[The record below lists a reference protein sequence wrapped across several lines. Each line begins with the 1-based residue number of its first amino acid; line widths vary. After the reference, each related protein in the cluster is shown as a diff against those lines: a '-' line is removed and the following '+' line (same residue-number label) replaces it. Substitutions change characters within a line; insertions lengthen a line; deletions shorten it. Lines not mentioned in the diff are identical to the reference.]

1 MDKEQI
7 MTIILAEYELLLDQA
22 VELKE
27 AFGNED
33 AATQRA
39 FSQWSVIS
47 NLIDRINEETN

>member
-7 MTIILAEYELLLDQA
+7 MTIILAEEASLLDQA
-22 VELKE
+22 REMRD

-33 AATQRA
+33 PATQRA
-39 FSQWSVIS
+39 FSQWVVIS

>member
-7 MTIILAEYELLLDQA
+7 MKIILAEEASLYDQA
-22 VELKE
+22 REMRE

-39 FSQWSVIS
+39 FSQWYAII
-47 NLIDRINEETN
+47 NLIDRINEKTN

>member
-7 MTIILAEYELLLDQA
+7 MTIILAEYLMLADQA
-22 VELKE
+22 KELRD

-33 AATQRA
+33 AATKRA
-39 FSQWSVIS
+39 YSQWVVIS

>member
-7 MTIILAEYELLLDQA
+7 MKIILAEYELLLDQA

-39 FSQWSVIS
+39 FSQWVVIS

>member
-7 MTIILAEYELLLDQA
+7 MTIILAEYESLLDQA

-33 AATQRA
+33 PATKRA
-39 FSQWSVIS
+39 YSQWVVIS

>member
-7 MTIILAEYELLLDQA
+7 MKIILAEEASLYDQA
-22 VELKE
+22 VELRD

-33 AATQRA
+33 PATKRA
-39 FSQWSVIS
+39 YSQWAVII

>member
-7 MTIILAEYELLLDQA
+7 MKIILAEYLMLADQA
-22 VELKE
+22 REFQE

-33 AATQRA
+33 AATKRA
-39 FSQWSVIS
+39 YSQWVVIS

>member
-7 MTIILAEYELLLDQA
+7 MTIILAEEASLYDQA
-22 VELKE
+22 VELRD

-33 AATQRA
+33 PATKRA
-39 FSQWSVIS
+39 YSQWVVII

>member
-7 MTIILAEYELLLDQA
+7 LKIIFTEEASLLDQA
-22 VELKE
+22 VELRD

-33 AATQRA
+33 PATQRA
-39 FSQWSVIS
+39 YSQWVVIS

>member
-7 MTIILAEYELLLDQA
+7 MKIILAEEASLLDQA
-22 VELKE
+22 KELRD

-33 AATQRA
+33 AATKRA
-39 FSQWSVIS
+39 YSQWVVIS

>member
-22 VELKE
+22 VELRD

-39 FSQWSVIS
+39 FSQWVVIS